1 MCGVVKNTDC
11 VSVWKRSQILTTRG
25 CQVRGNVALFYIKGR
40 NLAILGEIIE
50 QEPRFDFFCEFKRAC
65 GPVVSVFVGSNRV
78 GSGFQPVHRNRT
90 ATGSSSRCAP
100 VCSCALAFKQRSR
113 GRGRM
118 LPALGRSHAHRISPS
133 LAGRSNYKAGRPN
146 YSGFLEDEWEG
157 RGPSQTRSKSTPLVR
172 RPKETGWNLPTSA
185 RMDAELAEE
194 ELYFRG
200 GGERGGGEKYAPYRG
215 GGGGGGRPAVD
226 AFPQVGLLERPPCL
240 LERPPCLRSTTEPF
254 TGRVP
259 NPPTPQAGLGAAHE
273 TEGRGGFATQ
283 DQGVG
288 VRQSAVF
295 AGRSRSRGPHSVVFQ
310 EKKMLEGLGF

>member
-1 MCGVVKNTDC
+1 
-11 VSVWKRSQILTTRG
+11 
-25 CQVRGNVALFYIKGR
+25 
-40 NLAILGEIIE
+40 
-50 QEPRFDFFCEFKRAC
+50 
-65 GPVVSVFVGSNRV
+65 
-78 GSGFQPVHRNRT
+78 
-90 ATGSSSRCAP
+90 
-100 VCSCALAFKQRSR
+100 
-113 GRGRM
+113 M

-226 AFPQVGLLERPPCL
+226 AFPQGSERRTKPK
-240 LERPPCLRSTTEPF
+240 
-254 TGRVP
+254 
-259 NPPTPQAGLGAAHE
+259 A
-273 TEGRGGFATQ
+273 EGDSRRKIKVSEYDKALFS
-283 DQGVG
+283 QGVLDTMPQLG
-288 VRQSAVF
+288 KNAVRK
-295 AGRSRSRGPHSVVFQ
+295 RGEKTRVQGWEEDRPEKQQLRRRQ
-310 EKKMLEGLGF
+310 ENVGGTIE